1 MRFSAGMP
9 RVLVVIGSWIS
20 QVVSVDLQFG
30 NPECGERKRSFKA
43 ISIYQTIVLQ
53 DRLGTNIGKA
63 LKKSAVFSQAWKSPI
78 R

>member
-43 ISIYQTIVLQ
+43 MVLYIKRSFYKTGSGQT
-53 DRLGTNIGKA
+53 
-63 LKKSAVFSQAWKSPI
+63 
-78 R
+78 